1 MFPLLPNS
9 QSSTYVFISVFF
21 LSHMPCFCQQL
32 VIYMYKNKVMIIK
45 WFFFLGGSEQVIHNL
60 QKWQQDAS
68 RFKISSNTDRLSDL
82 KKIALE
88 KGYRISDNEGSGN
101 CMFYALSEQLET
113 VKRVKIHHFEL
124 RRSLVQYLRE
134 HPKNVSIW

>member
-1 MFPLLPNS
+1 
-9 QSSTYVFISVFF
+9 
-21 LSHMPCFCQQL
+21 MPCFCQQL

-45 WFFFLGGSEQVIHNL
+45 LFFFLGGSEQVIHNL
-60 QKWQQDAS
+60 QKWQQDAG
-68 RFKISSNTDRLSDL
+68 RCKISSNTDRLSDL